1 MMELP
6 EHLHAIVD
14 QLGQALVAAMV
25 SDPDCQALVARI
37 QAEGYE
43 VALMLEATVA
53 IQRRKGLGVP
63 EDGAATEGQGPDLL
77 HTEIP
82 YPSSPQAETPHS
94 ETKAQL
100 FGDVPEK
107 DKPQRST
114 NGENFSEA
122 DKAFLRTF
130 KISLD

>member
-1 MMELP
+1 MELP
-6 EHLHAIVD
+6 EHLHAVVD

-25 SDPDCQALVARI
+25 SDPECQALVARI

-53 IQRRKGLGVP
+53 IQRRKDLEAKLEGP
-63 EDGAATEGQGPDLL
+63 EGALNAPEAVEEKADQ
-77 HTEIP
+77 
-82 YPSSPQAETPHS
+82 ETQTPLPHV
-94 ETKAQL
+94 ETKARL
-100 FGDVPEK
+100 FGDVLDPDPTQK
-107 DKPQRST
+107 SM